1 MEAVLPYRA
10 NRLVCNKQ
18 ELYDDIKAW
27 LLEMISMKLI
37 LFDGECHICD
47 SFVQFI
53 LNRDKEN
60 QFLFTSLQS
69 EAGEFIQQ
77 KYRVPDHID
86 SVLFIDGD
94 KVYIKSDAALKVL
107 QNLTFPWNTLIAG
120 KVLPYFI
127 RDNLYDFIARNRHK
141 WFGKK
146 QVCRFP
152 TAQERKKFIE
162 TIDDVKKQKP
172 FA

>member
-1 MEAVLPYRA
+1 
-10 NRLVCNKQ
+10 
-18 ELYDDIKAW
+18 
-27 LLEMISMKLI
+27 MKLI

-47 SFVQFI
+47 GFAQFI

-69 EAGEFIQQ
+69 EAGEFIQ
-77 KYRVPDHID
+77 KNYRVPENID

-94 KVYIKSDAALKVL
+94 KVYIKSDAALNIL
-107 QNLTFPWNTLIAG
+107 QKLTFPWKMLIAG
-120 KVLPYFI
+120 KILPYFI
-127 RDNLYDFIARNRHK
+127 RDALYDFIARNRHK

-146 QVCRFP
+146 QTCRLP

-162 TIDDVKKQKP
+162 TIDDLKKQKP
-172 FA
+172 FV

>member
-1 MEAVLPYRA
+1 
-10 NRLVCNKQ
+10 
-18 ELYDDIKAW
+18 
-27 LLEMISMKLI
+27 MKLI

-47 SFVQFI
+47 GFVQFI

-69 EAGEFIQQ
+69 EAGEFIQKNYQ
-77 KYRVPDHID
+77 VPENID

-94 KVYIKSDAALKVL
+94 KVYIKSDAALNIL
-107 QNLTFPWNTLIAG
+107 QKLTFPWKMLIAG
-120 KVLPYFI
+120 KILPYFI
-127 RDNLYDFIARNRHK
+127 RDALYDFIARNRHK

-146 QVCRFP
+146 QTCRLP

-162 TIDDVKKQKP
+162 TIDDLKKQKP
-172 FA
+172 FV